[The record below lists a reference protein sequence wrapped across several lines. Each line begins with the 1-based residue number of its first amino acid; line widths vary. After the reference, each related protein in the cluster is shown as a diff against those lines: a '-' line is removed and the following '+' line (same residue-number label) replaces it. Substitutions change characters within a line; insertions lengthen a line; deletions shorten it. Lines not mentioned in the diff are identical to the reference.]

1 MNKNRITAL
10 FGIRYPI
17 IQVGMVWCS
26 GWRLASYIKKV
37 IPAGQVVKEMI
48 EGYHRTLKKL
58 SDETF

>member
-1 MNKNRITAL
+1 MNKNRISTL

-17 IQVGMVWCS
+17 
-26 GWRLASYIKKV
+26 